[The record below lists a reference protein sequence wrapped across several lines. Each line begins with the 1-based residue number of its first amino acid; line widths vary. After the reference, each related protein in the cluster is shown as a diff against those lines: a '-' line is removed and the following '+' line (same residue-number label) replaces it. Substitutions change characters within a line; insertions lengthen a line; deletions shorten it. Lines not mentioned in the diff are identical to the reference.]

1 MRCRILHES
10 SGRMRVHFMQRRMTP
25 DQADLL
31 QAYLEAQS
39 MIVRVRTDERTC
51 NAVIWYRA
59 GDRSGVVKL
68 LASFGY
74 DEAGGLVKVPE
85 HSSRCLNR
93 AYEDRLFFHILGR
106 AITRFRFHAARRIQH
121 SRQRDVPPW
130 SRGHH

>member
-31 QAYLEAQS
+31 QAYLEAQN

-59 GDRSGVVKL
+59 GDRPGVVKL

-74 DEAGGLVKVPE
+74 DEARGLVCRQEEGVLK
-85 HSSRCLNR
+85 H
-93 AYEDRLFFHILGR
+93 HIQLPLGR
-106 AITRFRFHAARRIQH
+106 PARGQARQH
-121 SRQRDVPPW
+121 SLYRTCPEIPV
-130 SRGHH
+130 